1 MKASNTLWKTAP
13 RSFFSNYE
21 SVSRDARETTLYTD
35 EEPPGRHV
43 KGDEDSCF
51 KTEVLVVNADC
62 LEEAIRLKNKGFN
75 PAVLNM
81 ASPKRPGEWKN
92 YF

>member
-1 MKASNTLWKTAP
+1 M
-13 RSFFSNYE
+13 
-21 SVSRDARETTLYTD
+21 
-35 EEPPGRHV
+35 
-43 KGDEDSCF
+43 KGDEESCL
-51 KTEVLVVNADC
+51 KTEVIVVNADC

-81 ASPKRPGEWKN
+81 ASKKRPGEWKN